1 MCSAKAGECL
11 QCIDY
16 HCNGRGGMLR
26 VNAFTCTILFLR
38 QPPQRWHGVR
48 LKEHTTRQPLMR
60 LRSELKHR
68 SERKLS
74 ASVVHLRGR
83 VDVLVAS
90 SMFLKCARKAKP

>member
-60 LRSELKHR
+60 LRSDLDDSSELTATAAMHQQR
-68 SERKLS
+68 SPT
-74 ASVVHLRGR
+74 A
-83 VDVLVAS
+83 VLVVAK
-90 SMFLKCARKAKP
+90 MYLKLRLIVI